1 MRGIQGQIQQIIA
14 NEKEMSDEKR
24 VNVETELFYEILLKK
39 NVEKSSVEHTTFL
52 DTLLLPMLYESKET

>member
-39 NVEKSSVEHTTFL
+39 NVETSSVEHTTFL
-52 DTLLLPMLYESKET
+52 YTLLLPILYESKAT

>member
-1 MRGIQGQIQQIIA
+1 
-14 NEKEMSDEKR
+14 MSDEKR

>member
-39 NVEKSSVEHTTFL
+39 NVEKSSVKHTTFL